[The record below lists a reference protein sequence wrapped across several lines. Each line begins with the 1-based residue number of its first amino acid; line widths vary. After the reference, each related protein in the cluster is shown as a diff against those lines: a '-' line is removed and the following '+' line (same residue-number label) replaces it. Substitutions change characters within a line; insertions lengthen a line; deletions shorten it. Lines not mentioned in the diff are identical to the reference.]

1 MLPRN
6 RPLPELLLD
15 RKPHSPNRN
24 RAMRGFYLFHVATGV
39 ALIAMLV
46 GFYNL
51 KNDASG
57 RSGVIESV
65 ASSGTVGAAI
75 LPPRVSEEPL
85 TFTNHLGE
93 PVSELDYRGRHS
105 LIFFGY
111 ASCPDVCPGNLVA
124 MRRALDL
131 LGEEAQSV
139 QPLFVS
145 FDPERDTPEVLSTYV
160 AHFDPRL
167 IGLTGTTEEIE
178 AAALAYGVYYEV
190 AKEEGTSEPTGEI
203 HHTSNTFFLGP
214 EGEARAIFRH
224 NTNPE
229 EMASIIRSKLAAA
242 DPTPAAT
249 ASGLP

>member
-1 MLPRN
+1 
-6 RPLPELLLD
+6 
-15 RKPHSPNRN
+15 
-24 RAMRGFYLFHVATGV
+24 MRGFYLFHLATGV
-39 ALIAMLV
+39 ALIALLV

-51 KNDASG
+51 RNDASG

-65 ASSGTVGAAI
+65 TSSGTVSAAI
-75 LPPRVSEEPL
+75 LPPRNSDEPL
-85 TFTNHLGE
+85 SFTNHHGE
-93 PVSELDYRGRHS
+93 SVTELDFRGRHS

-131 LGEEAQSV
+131 LGDEAESV

-145 FDPERDTPEVLSTYV
+145 FDPERDTPDVLKTYV

-178 AAALAYGVYYEV
+178 AATNAYGVYYEV
-190 AKEEGTSEPTGEI
+190 AKEEGGTEPTGEI
-203 HHTSNTFFLGP
+203 QHTSNTFFLGP
-214 EGEARAIFRH
+214 EGGARAIFRH

-229 EMASIIRSKLAAA
+229 EMASVIRSRLAADA
-242 DPTPAAT
+242 NSVSASTP
-249 ASGLP
+249 GPG